1 MLFNSLI
8 KIEIES
14 RLNCIDIIAYHC
26 IFPLMVTNGLF
37 KNEIK
42 IKLTCRNSRKIYGYC
57 LKVDHAPVDK
67 VSSRNPFP
75 PHKIRGLN
83 IPPKIRESKMTLKS
97 QKLHQSEFS
106 SSITLSSYSSSS
118 SSSSSRGSRS
128 TSRSSSST
136 VENVNPGIRKQ
147 RLKKNSKEEMKE
159 LNKNDKDGNEENE
172 ENEVNVRIPLE
183 EASINV
189 KVIK

>member
-67 VSSRNPFP
+67 VSSRNQFP
-75 PHKIRGLN
+75 PHKIHGLN

-118 SSSSSRGSRS
+118 SSSSSRGSRGSRS

-136 VENVNPGIRKQ
+136 VENLNPGIRKQ
-147 RLKKNSKEEMKE
+147 RLKKNSKEEMME
-159 LNKNDKDGNEENE
+159 LNKNDKDGNE

-189 KVIK
+189 KVLK

>member
-67 VSSRNPFP
+67 VSSRNQFP
-75 PHKIRGLN
+75 PHKIHGLN

-136 VENVNPGIRKQ
+136 VENLNPGIRKQ

-159 LNKNDKDGNEENE
+159 LNKNNKDGNEENE

>member
-26 IFPLMVTNGLF
+26 IFPLMVTNCF

-136 VENVNPGIRKQ
+136 VENLNPGIRKQ

-172 ENEVNVRIPLE
+172 VNVRIPLE

-189 KVIK
+189 KVLK

>member
-26 IFPLMVTNGLF
+26 IFPLRVTNGLF

-67 VSSRNPFP
+67 VSSRNQFP
-75 PHKIRGLN
+75 PHKIHGLN

-136 VENVNPGIRKQ
+136 VENLNPGIRKQ

-159 LNKNDKDGNEENE
+159 LNKNNKDGNEENE